1 MRDFI
6 AGAVLLILAA
16 SPVQADEAA
25 LQLKDAAG
33 QDVTQANCATCHS
46 LDYIRINGGFL
57 SADGWKAEV
66 AKMRAAFGAPVDDAT
81 AEEILHY
88 LSANYAAPGK
98 S

>member
-1 MRDFI
+1 MKNFI
-6 AGAVLLILAA
+6 AFVVLLIAA
-16 SPVQADEAA
+16 PALADETA
-25 LQLKDAAG
+25 LQLKDAPG

-81 AEEILHY
+81 AEEIIRY
-88 LSANYAAPGK
+88 LSASYAAPVKG
-98 S
+98 